1 LNLYSLYKNE
11 GNLFEILFRG
21 DFMNSLSFGDLEGL
35 AKIFVGKL
43 LNTDFIGAHNQ
54 FDDNMKMSINETKL
68 QESWQ
73 NAVEEAGNLLQIITT
88 DTREMENYKIITLK
102 CQFQKFDV
110 DVQIVFNEQ
119 GEISG
124 LNFTPINYVYNPP
137 EYIVESTFNEVDV
150 TVGEGKWALPGTLS
164 LPKGSGP
171 FPGVVL
177 VHGSGP
183 NDRDESI
190 GPNKVFRDIA
200 WGLASQGI
208 SVLRYDKR
216 TLKHVKQLTP
226 ELVAKMTVK
235 EEVIDDALLAL
246 KLMRQTKDI
255 DSKRIFM
262 LGHSLGAT
270 LAPRIGLQD
279 HQLAGLIMM
288 AGITRSLEETILDQ
302 FTYIYGLTGTM
313 TEQQKADLE
322 TLKMKV
328 DKLKDP
334 KLSDNISPQ
343 DLPLGVPIAYWRDL
357 QDNNPVDDV
366 KKLDLPILIL
376 QGERDYQVL
385 ESIDFKGWKTALSD
399 RTNATFKL
407 FPKLNHLFIAG
418 EDKSTPQEYTIE
430 GHVDE
435 EVINTILQW
444 IRKI

>member
-1 LNLYSLYKNE
+1 
-11 GNLFEILFRG
+11 
-21 DFMNSLSFGDLEGL
+21 MNSLSFGDLEGL

-73 NAVEEAGNLLQIITT
+73 NAIEEAGTLLQIIAT
-88 DTREMENYKIITLK
+88 DTKEMENYKIIILK

-119 GEISG
+119 VEISG

-164 LPKGSGP
+164 IPKGSGP

-226 ELVAKMTVK
+226 ELVAEMTVK

-288 AGITRSLEETILDQ
+288 AGLTRSLEETILDQ

-334 KLSDNISPQ
+334 ELSDNISPQ

-385 ESIDFKGWKTALSD
+385 ESIDFKGWKTALSN

-407 FPKLNHLFIAG
+407 FPGLNHLFIAG
-418 EDKSTPQEYTIE
+418 EGKSTPQEYTIE

-435 EVINTILQW
+435 EVINTIIQW

>member
-1 LNLYSLYKNE
+1 MDDLNT
-11 GNLFEILFRG
+11 
-21 DFMNSLSFGDLEGL
+21 L
-35 AKIFVGKL
+35 AQIFVGKL
-43 LNTDFIGAHNQ
+43 LTADFVEAFSQ
-54 FDDNMKMSINETKL
+54 FDDQMKKSMNKTKL

-73 NAVEEAGNLLQIITT
+73 NATAEAGTLLQLIPTHKT
-88 DTREMENYKIITLK
+88 EMENHKIIIIK
-102 CQFQKFDV
+102 CQFQRFDV
-110 DVQIVFNEQ
+110 DVQVVFNKQ

-124 LNFTPINYVYNPP
+124 LNFTPIHYVYNPP
-137 EYIVESTFNEVDV
+137 KYIDESTFNEVDV

-164 LPKGSGP
+164 IPKGRGP

-190 GPNKVFRDIA
+190 GPNKTFRDIA
-200 WGLASQGI
+200 WGLASKGI
-208 SVLRYDKR
+208 CVLRYDKR
-216 TLKHVKQLTP
+216 TFKHAKQFTP
-226 ELVAKMTVK
+226 DLVAAMTVK
-235 EEVIDDALLAL
+235 EEVIDDVILAL
-246 KLMRQTKDI
+246 KKMHQTKDI

-313 TEQQKADLE
+313 TDQQKADLE

-334 KLSDNISPQ
+334 ELSDNISPQ

-385 ESIDFKGWKTALSD
+385 ESIDFKGWKTALSN

-418 EDKSTPQEYTIE
+418 EGKSTPQEYTIE

-435 EVINTILQW
+435 EVINSILQW

>member
-1 LNLYSLYKNE
+1 
-11 GNLFEILFRG
+11 
-21 DFMNSLSFGDLEGL
+21 MNSLSFGDLEGL

-73 NAVEEAGNLLQIITT
+73 NAIEEAGTLLQIIAT
-88 DTREMENYKIITLK
+88 DTKEMENYKIIILK

-164 LPKGSGP
+164 IPKGSGP

-226 ELVAKMTVK
+226 ELVAEMTVK

-288 AGITRSLEETILDQ
+288 AGITRSLEDTILDQ

-334 KLSDNISPQ
+334 ELSDNISPQ

-385 ESIDFKGWKTALSD
+385 ESIDFKGWKTALSN

-407 FPKLNHLFIAG
+407 FPGLNHLFIAG
-418 EDKSTPQEYTIE
+418 EGKSTPQEYTIE

>member
-1 LNLYSLYKNE
+1 
-11 GNLFEILFRG
+11 
-21 DFMNSLSFGDLEGL
+21 MNSLSLGDLEGL

-54 FDDNMKMSINETKL
+54 FDDNMKMSFNETKL
-68 QESWQ
+68 RESWQ
-73 NAVEEAGNLLQIITT
+73 NSIEEAGTLLQIITT
-88 DTREMENYKIITLK
+88 DTREMENYKIIILK

-110 DVQIVFNEQ
+110 DVQIVFNEL

-164 LPKGSGP
+164 IPKGSGP

-226 ELVAKMTVK
+226 ELVAEMTVK
-235 EEVIDDALLAL
+235 EEVIDDVLLAL

-255 DSKRIFM
+255 DSNRIIL

-288 AGITRSLEETILDQ
+288 AGLTRSLEETILDQ

-334 KLSDNISPQ
+334 ELSDNISPQ

-385 ESIDFKGWKTALSD
+385 ESIDFKGWKKALD
-399 RTNATFKL
+399 KKTNATFKL

-418 EDKSTPQEYTIE
+418 EGKSIPQEYTVE
-430 GHVDE
+430 GHVNVD
-435 EVINTILQW
+435 VIDTIIKW
-444 IRKI
+444 IKEI